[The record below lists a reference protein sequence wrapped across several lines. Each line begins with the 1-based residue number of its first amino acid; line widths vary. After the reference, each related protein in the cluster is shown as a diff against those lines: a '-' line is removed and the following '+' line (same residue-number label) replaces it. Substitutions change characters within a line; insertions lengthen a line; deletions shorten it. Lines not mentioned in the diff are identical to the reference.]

1 MARKNSS
8 KLEHTKIL
16 KAAYAGVFKGP
27 MGKVIMQDLKDWCH
41 VTKTSYS
48 PTNPEITAFNEGK
61 RFIYLRICSMAK
73 IDLDKIMAQ
82 QSDNRNHE

>member
-1 MARKNSS
+1 MAGKANP
-8 KLEHTKIL
+8 KLDHMKSL
-16 KAAYAGVFKGP
+16 KAAYSGVFKGP
-27 MGKVIMQDLKDWCH
+27 LGKLIMDDLKEWCH

-48 PTNPEITAFNEGK
+48 PDNPGITAFNEGK

-82 QSDNRNHE
+82 SDNREPGA